1 MIHWNENQEKTTS
14 IGLQFRRPKL
24 SGESCFTHFLN
35 YGGLCKERSTKQTKD
50 TFQHRALPK
59 KIRETL
65 KISIF
70 SFTITNFVN
79 RGRRGKGL
87 YFNFLKIGRKC
98 SDFGK
103 KVSWFW
109 SSIGRISHLKCS
121 FKVFLGGT
129 IQHFFLNC
137 VFDDYR
143 SALIPRKLLCPDK
156 FQVTRLYYNDLSAD
170 CSTKESIILC

>member
-1 MIHWNENQEKTTS
+1 MIHWYENQEKTTS
-14 IGLQFRRPKL
+14 MGLQFHRPKL

-79 RGRRGKGL
+79 RGRRGKGWK
-87 YFNFLKIGRKC
+87 LKNW
-98 SDFGK
+98 K
-103 KVSWFW
+103 KVLWFW
-109 SSIGRISHLKCS
+109 EKSVLILIIYRSNFS
-121 FKVFLGGT
+121 FKMQFLSFSWRKNPK
-129 IQHFFLNC
+129 FF
-137 VFDDYR
+137 
-143 SALIPRKLLCPDK
+143 PKLCFWWLSKCP
-156 FQVTRLYYNDLSAD
+156 N
-170 CSTKESIILC
+170 